1 MSAAPNV
8 VLFSTS
14 VAVQAKTQADIARI
28 KRILDAKR
36 VVYEEVCLYAG
47 AMCAARRVP
56 DLLNEITS
64 NLSFIALGPSPLQ
77 NERSTSP

>member
-1 MSAAPNV
+1 MSAAPSV

-36 VVYEEVCLYAG
+36 VSYEEVCFGEQRANV
-47 AMCAARRVP
+47 CAPQPTFYLSNA
-56 DLLNEITS
+56 ITS
-64 NLSFIALGPSPLQ
+64 ACSH
-77 NERSTSP
+77 

>member
-1 MSAAPNV
+1 MSAALETAAVV

-36 VVYEEVCLYAG
+36 VAYEEVC
-47 AMCAARRVP
+47 V
-56 DLLNEITS
+56 
-64 NLSFIALGPSPLQ
+64 LQ
-77 NERSTSP
+77 R

>member
-1 MSAAPNV
+1 MSAAPSV

-36 VVYEEVCLYAG
+36 VSYEEVCFGEQRANV
-47 AMCAARRVP
+47 CAPAYV
-56 DLLNEITS
+56 
-64 NLSFIALGPSPLQ
+64 
-77 NERSTSP
+77 